1 MENLL
6 KELLESYGTWNN
18 EGKKD
23 FFDAEYNGIY
33 VAWSYWYDNDDTHYD
48 NDAYI
53 KKMTG
58 ITKDDYGNIIIV
70 WDDKFKEAF
79 SSLDEDCQDYIVE
92 HVTEWIEDEE
102 ECLECENLGKRFH
115 IF

>member
-1 MENLL
+1 
-6 KELLESYGTWNN
+6 
-18 EGKKD
+18 
-23 FFDAEYNGIY
+23 
-33 VAWSYWYDNDDTHYD
+33 
-48 NDAYI
+48 
-53 KKMTG
+53 MTG

-102 ECLECENLGKRFH
+102 ECLNVR
-115 IF
+115 I

>member
-1 MENLL
+1 MENILR
-6 KELLESYGTWNN
+6 ELLESYGTWNN

-33 VAWSYWYDNDDTHYD
+33 VAWLNLDDN

-53 KKMTG
+53 KIMTG

-70 WDDKFKEAF
+70 WDDNFKEAF

-102 ECLECENLGKRFH
+102 ECLNVR
-115 IF
+115 I